1 MIYLE
6 LIGEGTDVWR
16 PVEAELLDDDV
27 YRITSSLD
35 DPDEV
40 WRFLPGELVCCERRE
55 LSEGAVLVATEKAQR
70 RDQKQPFLVVYDYG
84 QGGLWALVHART
96 TDEIHRRYSELKVFA
111 RTPDWMQA
119 EMLQGV
125 LAESYDIDVPPSG
138 LLASLV
144 EGRSGA

>member
-40 WRFLPGELVCCERRE
+40 WRFLPGELVRCERRH
-55 LSEGAVLVATEKAQR
+55 LSLCAHPDLAGTSKPIPGSVPQR
-70 RDQKQPFLVVYDYG
+70 AAPCLLK
-84 QGGLWALVHART
+84 
-96 TDEIHRRYSELKVFA
+96 HRLNHH
-111 RTPDWMQA
+111 Q
-119 EMLQGV
+119 QQ
-125 LAESYDIDVPPSG
+125 
-138 LLASLV
+138 
-144 EGRSGA
+144 